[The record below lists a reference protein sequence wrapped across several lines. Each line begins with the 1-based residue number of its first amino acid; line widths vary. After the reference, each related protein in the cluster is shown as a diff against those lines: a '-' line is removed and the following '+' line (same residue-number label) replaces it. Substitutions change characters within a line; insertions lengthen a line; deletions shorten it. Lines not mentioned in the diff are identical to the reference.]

1 MDQCSGMRFN
11 PKPESRVIRLYLT
24 KHRNSQ
30 HLAWPAFLGVSSSLN
45 PQTHPRNI
53 LLVGLL
59 RVRKPSAG
67 ILPSSLLSLFFFPRF
82 NLFFF
87 FHFKTVHFV
96 SDSVFELLLV
106 FREEK
111 CCEDFPGGPVVK
123 NSLHLSMQRTWVQSL
138 VWEDATCCGAT
149 KPMCCN
155 YCSLCALGPVLRNKR
170 SRCNEKA
177 TRCNQRVALACY
189 NQRKPMNSSVDPV
202 QPKKKKEM
210 L

>member
-1 MDQCSGMRFN
+1 MRFN

-87 FHFKTVHFV
+87 FPLQDCPFCLWLCLWASSCLQRGDPAQGGMVTRTLYIYYHPG
-96 SDSVFELLLV
+96 SVMVGSQIGSQISFLKIKSIFIIYNLLLG
-106 FREEK
+106 K
-111 CCEDFPGGPVVK
+111 I
-123 NSLHLSMQRTWVQSL
+123 
-138 VWEDATCCGAT
+138 
-149 KPMCCN
+149 
-155 YCSLCALGPVLRNKR
+155 
-170 SRCNEKA
+170 
-177 TRCNQRVALACY
+177 
-189 NQRKPMNSSVDPV
+189 
-202 QPKKKKEM
+202 
-210 L
+210 